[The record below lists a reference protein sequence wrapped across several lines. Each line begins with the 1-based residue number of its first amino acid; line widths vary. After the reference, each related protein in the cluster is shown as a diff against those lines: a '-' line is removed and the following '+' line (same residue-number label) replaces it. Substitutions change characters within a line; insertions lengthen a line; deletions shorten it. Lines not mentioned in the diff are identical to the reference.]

1 MADNEFTDAK
11 DGLKQEA
18 PEMITRTIKVEGL
31 TDLDKL
37 VEEME
42 KIDEDQTNN
51 MDKMY
56 ALDVFYGGKRS
67 NPYFTLCKLLQ
78 ELNNKLE
85 KQ

>member
-42 KIDEDQTNN
+42 KIDEDQT
-51 MDKMY
+51 K
-56 ALDVFYGGKRS
+56 VGK
-67 NPYFTLCKLLQ
+67 K
-78 ELNNKLE
+78 
-85 KQ
+85 

>member
-51 MDKMY
+51 VDVDKQK
-56 ALDVFYGGKRS
+56 LNQCVTELTKLV
-67 NPYFTLCKLLQ
+67 TLVVKI
-78 ELNNKLE
+78 
-85 KQ
+85 

>member
-1 MADNEFTDAK
+1 MTDNQFTEAK
-11 DGLKQEA
+11 DELKQEV
-18 PEMITRTIKVEGL
+18 PEVVTRTLEIEGL
-31 TDLDKL
+31 VDIDKL

-42 KIDEDQTNN
+42 KIDKDQMEN

-78 ELNNKLE
+78 ELNNKMN
-85 KQ
+85 